1 MTLGQKAREYYTN
14 GFNCAAATLLAAG
27 EIYDLG
33 LKKDNARFITAF
45 GGGIGCGHIC
55 GALAGAESALGM
67 VLLPQDTF
75 GSPEFRDICAAFVAK
90 FREKWGSEMCEKA
103 RAAHAHPE
111 THCADLVKET
121 GDMLQ
126 QYIDEILAKR

>member
-1 MTLGQKAREYYTN
+1 MTLGQIAKNYYTS
-14 GFNCAAATLLAAG
+14 GLNCAAATLLAAG
-27 EIYDLG
+27 EIYNLNLEKSD
-33 LKKDNARFITAF
+33 ARFITAF

-67 VLLPQDTF
+67 VLLPKDAL
-75 GSPEFRDICAAFVAK
+75 GSPEFREACAGFVAK

-103 RAAHAHPE
+103 RPMHAHPE